1 MKNENWA
8 KTGAGSKPRFHKFLL
23 FSRNSLFRCFKI
35 NLRVCILRAIKK
47 KKKKKEK
54 EKKMKLKFNDLVPW
68 IQTIFAEA
76 FISDKAH

>member
-35 NLRVCILRAIKK
+35 NLRVCILREIK

>member
-1 MKNENWA
+1 MKDENWA
-8 KTGAGSKPRFHKFLL
+8 KTGAGSKPRFDKFLP

-35 NLRVCILRAIKK
+35 NLRVCILRAI

>member
-54 EKKMKLKFNDLVPW
+54 EKKMKLKFNDLVP
-68 IQTIFAEA
+68 
-76 FISDKAH
+76 

>member
-47 KKKKKEK
+47 KKKKEK